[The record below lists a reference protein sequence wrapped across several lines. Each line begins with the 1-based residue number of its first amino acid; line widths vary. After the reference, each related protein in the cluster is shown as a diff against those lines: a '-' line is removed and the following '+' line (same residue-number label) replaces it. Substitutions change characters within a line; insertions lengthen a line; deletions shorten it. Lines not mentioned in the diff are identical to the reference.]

1 MKLRII
7 ASILMLSCFVGM
19 SQNKKWTLRECVNY
33 ALEQNISV
41 KQSELNLERTDIE
54 RLDAL
59 GNFIPSINA
68 STGYATSTGLGV
80 NATTGILEN
89 QTQSSLSAG
98 VSAGLT
104 LFDGLRN
111 IKQLQRAKLSKLAAQ
126 YQLDNMKDDIA
137 LFVVN
142 SYLQVLF
149 SRESLRVA
157 QAQNAVTLQ
166 DLKRTKELVEAG
178 VVPEGDLLD
187 IESTAATQEQ
197 QIVNAENS
205 LRLSKI
211 ALAQLLLIQDYENFD
226 ISDEDY
232 LVPSSTVLNN
242 SPNEIYAK
250 ALDVRKNIQ
259 LSETNVELAK
269 KDVEIAK
276 GALYPRLSANFNYN
290 TRYADN
296 NPLDFVEQL
305 YTFDGISYGLS
316 LSVPILNGFAA
327 KNNIKRSKI
336 AQLNAEYQL
345 QQDKLDLENT
355 VNQAWNDARASAK
368 AYEAAQKT
376 FIARTNAYNY
386 AKERF
391 DVGLMNSFDFSQSQA
406 RVENAEAEV
415 VRTKY
420 DYIFKLKVLEYYFGI
435 PIDQL

>member
-7 ASILMLSCFVGM
+7 TSILMLSCFVGL

-33 ALEQNISV
+33 ALEQNINI
-41 KQSELNLERTDIE
+41 KQSELNLERTDLD

-59 GNFIPSINA
+59 GNLIPSINA
-68 STGYATSTGLGV
+68 STGYSTSTGLGV
-80 NATTGILEN
+80 NATTGVLEN
-89 QTQSSLSAG
+89 QTQSSMSAGISAG
-98 VSAGLT
+98 VT

-111 IKQLQRAKLSKLAAQ
+111 IKQLQRARLSKMAAQ

-142 SYLQVLF
+142 SYVQVLF
-149 SRESLRVA
+149 SRENLKVA
-157 QAQNAVTLQ
+157 KAQNAVTLQ
-166 DLKRTKELVEAG
+166 DLNKTKELVEAG

-187 IESTAATQEQ
+187 IESTAAAQEQ
-197 QIVNAENS
+197 QIVNAENA

-242 SPNEIYAK
+242 SPSEIYAK
-250 ALDVRKNIQ
+250 ALEVRKNIQ

-276 GALYPRLSANFNYN
+276 GALYPRLNASFNYN

-305 YTFDGISYGLS
+305 YTFDGINYGLS
-316 LSVPILNGFAA
+316 LSVPILNGFSV
-327 KNNIKRSKI
+327 KNSIKRSKI

-345 QQDKLDLENT
+345 KQDKLDLENT
-355 VNQAWNDARASAK
+355 VNQSWNDARASAK

-376 FIARTNAYNY
+376 LTARTNAYNY

-391 DVGLMNSFDFSQSQA
+391 EVGFMNSFDFSQSQS